1 MLTLI
6 RLDDCPGLGF
16 RIDLLPSYSHCAAA
30 SVWHRTVNALM
41 FRRLEVAGKGRH

>member
-6 RLDDCPGLGF
+6 RREDGPGLGF

-30 SVWHRTVNALM
+30 SVWHRTVDALM
-41 FRRLEVAGKGRH
+41 FRQLAAAGEERH